1 MSKTIDERIV
11 SMQFDNRHFE
21 KNVQTTMSTLDKL
34 KQRLNFKDSSKSL
47 QDLGAA
53 ANKVDMS
60 PLSRGVETVG
70 LKFNGL
76 YTIADQAL
84 RNITNRV
91 QQAAENVVKSL
102 TITPVS
108 TGFSEYELK
117 MGSIQTIMA
126 STGETLDTVNGYL
139 NELNKYSDMTIY
151 SFSDMTQNIGKFT
164 NAGVK
169 LEDAVLAIKGI
180 SNEAAVSGANA
191 NEASRAMYNFAQA
204 LSAGYVK
211 LIDWKS
217 IENANMA
224 TVEFK
229 NQLIESALHA
239 GTLTDAGNGLY
250 KTLDGKLINAT
261 QNFNDS
267 LQDQWMT
274 SEVLIDTLKRYA
286 SEETDIGK
294 KATAAATEVKT
305 FTQMMDALKE
315 SAQSGWAQTWEI
327 LVGDFEEAKSLWTNV
342 NKVIS
347 GWLENSA
354 NKRNAKLESI
364 FGSKW
369 DKLTEKIKEA
379 GVTTEK
385 FSETLSETAKDNG
398 FDLDDLIDKYGSL
411 KKVIDKGKVPV
422 DILRKALKKFNLVG
436 DDAVEVTEDLT
447 GNVKEF
453 QEIVRKVVRGDFG
466 NGETRVKKLTAA
478 GYEYAHV
485 QELVNKCWKN
495 GKLDLSKI
503 TEAQLENM
511 GYTKKQA
518 ETLKELAKEA
528 DKADISI
535 DELIESM
542 NKPTGRELL
551 LESFS
556 NIYQTLST
564 IFGKIREAWN
574 EVFNDTKDPSE
585 KFTLYNLI
593 EEFHKLT
600 ESMTISKES
609 AESFKNIMIGVMS
622 GIEASSTIV
631 SMGIRGSLKI
641 LNEIFKLF
649 GTNLLGVLEWV
660 ANKITEFNTWIEE
673 NTMFGWNTAY
683 SDLAEVIVAIYNG
696 IKKCVDE
703 FLKLPVVAE
712 FITKVKNKMVE
723 WFGEA
728 EGFFEFFDKE
738 GIVKKITVIFD
749 KISAAITSLKDSN
762 MFNTMFRVG
771 TDLVTGLVLGVKDG
785 AVFIYDTIVNLAKTL
800 IEKFCGP
807 VEVNSPSLVF
817 KAIGVFLMLGLA
829 LGIKD
834 GSIEVLTTIKTIAES
849 LIDAVVMIFENGL
862 PMIIEF
868 VQTFGSKMI
877 QTFREADIDL
887 GSLAVFAS
895 LIGIGLLLKK
905 AVGIFETLSKP
916 IESVSGVIKS
926 AKNAID
932 ELKDAQKQK
941 MKSESFLN
949 IAKGIT
955 MLALAFAL
963 LVKVT
968 QDANVWPA
976 VAAMAGLAI
985 GMIALTAV
993 INKMDIEDLTKVSW
1007 FTLGFSAAMLI
1018 MAMAIKKLA
1027 SIESSDR
1034 AYEAVGQMIMLIG
1047 SITLLTTLYGAFA
1060 KTGVTKNIDKVGGMI
1075 FKMAIGMVIMAT
1087 AIKIIAGIPS
1097 DDLTSSMN
1105 VITGIFAIFGLFTL
1119 LSKIAG
1125 KHADKAGGMMWRM
1138 AVALAIIPIAIKSIA
1153 KIPLSDLD
1161 KGMQVILGISTI
1173 WMIFT
1178 VLSAVAG
1185 DNVSKAGSMMLKMAA
1200 ALLLIPITIKMIAGI
1215 PQEDIDKGIRVIAG
1229 VSAIM
1234 LLVVG
1239 ALSFIETID
1248 PDMISK
1254 SGNFILKMSLA
1265 MIAISLAMKLLST
1278 MSGADT
1284 AKALGVVA
1292 VVTILMGLMT
1302 LLSRAAG
1309 VNAKG
1314 AGDMLLKMSFGLL
1327 VLSGAIA
1334 ILSMLDPKKM
1344 WNATL
1349 AISLLGVVFGGLIAV
1364 TALAKDCTKTLWAL
1378 VVAVGIL
1385 SVAIVALT
1393 ILDPAK
1399 VMNAAKALSMVTG
1412 VFAGLVFATKFAK
1425 DSWKGIIALSSAIIV
1440 LGGVLYLLAGLPTE
1454 STIGAAISL
1463 SILLGAL
1470 TISFTILSKTSALVK
1485 DSWKG
1490 IITIS
1495 LAVVILGGALY
1506 LLAGLPIESTIG
1518 AAIGLSILLGAIT
1531 ISLVILTKA
1540 GTLATKAL
1548 PALASVIGAVAL
1560 LAIVLGL
1567 MSYFDVNPS
1576 IETALALSTLLL
1588 AMSAACLIL
1597 AAVGSV
1603 APAALMGALALDGV
1617 ILIIGGLIIAIGAL
1631 MKHVPELE
1639 DFLHRGIQVLIDIGH
1654 GLGKAIGAIV
1664 GGFAEG
1670 VTDSLPAIGDD
1681 LAKFAENAAP
1691 FIDRASEI
1699 KTSMEA
1705 VGYIATAILELTKA
1719 NLADAITSWI
1729 TGGSSLATFGT
1740 ELASLG
1746 TSLST
1751 FVTNLGSFDES
1762 SVKTIE
1768 CAAKA
1773 INAMT
1778 AAASNVDGQADWSK
1792 WLFGDN
1798 SLATFSDELPKVGT
1812 SLSEFA
1818 TNLGTFDEAT
1828 VATVTCAADAIKAM
1842 AEAASG
1848 IDGQAE
1854 WAKKIFGDNGL
1865 ASFGEEMAETG
1876 KSIAAFAENIGTFTE
1891 DKVAT
1896 VKSAVSAV
1904 KAFATLADS
1913 DLAGAKTNLP
1923 GLGDVLP
1930 DFATDLGTFC
1940 TNIPAAES
1948 LDAAIANFN
1957 KIIEMVNK
1965 IAKAKISSAKDFAN
1979 GLKDMGQAGIDAFV
1993 AAFTSD
1999 SAKTDVEDAA
2009 ATLVEK
2015 AKIGAESKQE
2025 DISGAFKTLVS
2036 KAGSAI
2042 KTTDYYLKFSQV
2054 GQYLANGFANG
2065 IDSEDSLL
2073 KVRTSAKAMA
2083 KAAEEAAKKQLEINS
2098 PSKVFRRIG
2107 EGTGEGFVD
2116 GVDSQGSVVY
2126 RATQEMASRAKK
2138 GFSNTISKIAEAIN
2152 TDIDAQPTIRPVL
2165 DLSDVK
2171 SGAGAIGGMLDL
2183 TPSVGVLANVRSA
2196 SSMMNSRSQNGSDSG
2211 IISAIKDLKDSF
2223 KNAPSNTYN
2232 VNGVTYDDGSNIS
2245 SAVQAIVRAAVVE
2258 RRK

>member
-91 QQAAENVVKSL
+91 QQAAENIVKSL

-180 SNEAAVSGANA
+180 SNEAAVSGATA

-229 NQLIESALHA
+229 NQLIESAVAA
-239 GTLTDAGNGLY
+239 GTLKDAGDGMY
-250 KTLDGKLINAT
+250 ETLDGKLINAT

-274 SEVLIDTLKRYA
+274 SEVLIGTLKKYA
-286 SEETDIGK
+286 DEETEIGE
-294 KATAAATEVKT
+294 KATKAATEVKT

-342 NKVIS
+342 NNVIS

-354 NKRNAKLESI
+354 NKRNAKLENI

-385 FSETLSETAKDNG
+385 FSDTLKETAKDNG

-436 DDAVEVTEDLT
+436 DDAVEVTEDIT
-447 GNVKEF
+447 ANVKEF
-453 QEIVRKVVRGDFG
+453 QDVVRRVVRGEFG
-466 NGETRVKKLTAA
+466 NGETRVKKLTKA

-503 TEAQLENM
+503 TEAQLVNM

-518 ETLKELAKEA
+518 ETLKELSKEA
-528 DKADISI
+528 DEAGISI
-535 DELIESM
+535 DELIETM

-551 LESFS
+551 IESFS

-564 IFGKIREAWN
+564 IFSKIGEAWN
-574 EVFNDTKDPSE
+574 NVFNDDKGSE
-585 KFTLYNLI
+585 KEPILYRMLDGFRNFTESLKI
-593 EEFHKLT
+593 SEEHAENFKTVMEGLFSLFKLT
-600 ESMTISKES
+600 GTVASMSLS
-609 AESFKNIMIGVMS
+609 
-622 GIEASSTIV
+622 
-631 SMGIRGSLKI
+631 GSLKI
-641 LNEIFKLF
+641 LNSVLKLF
-649 GTNLLGVLEWV
+649 GTDLGEALAWV
-660 ANKITEFNTWIEE
+660 ADKITQFNNWLEE
-673 NTMFGWNTAY
+673 NTMFGWDTAY
-683 SDLAEVIVAIYNG
+683 DDLAAVIVSIYNG

-703 FLKLPVVAE
+703 FLKLPVVAK
-712 FITKVKNKMVE
+712 FITKVKDKMVE

-749 KISAAITSLKDSN
+749 KISAAIASLKDSN
-762 MFNTMFRVG
+762 MFNTMFGIG
-771 TDLVTGLVLGVKDG
+771 TDIVTGLALGLKNG
-785 AVFIYDTIVNLAKTL
+785 AIFIYDTIVNLANTL
-800 IEKFCGP
+800 IEKFCKP

-834 GSIEVLTTIKTIAES
+834 GSIEVLTTIKTIAMS
-849 LIDAVVMIFENGL
+849 LIDAVVMIFKNGL

-877 QTFREADIDL
+877 ETFREADIDL

-895 LIGIGLLLKK
+895 LIGLGLLIKK
-905 AVGIFETLSKP
+905 VINIFEPLKEG
-916 IESVSGVIKS
+916 IKGVNGIIKS
-926 AKNAID
+926 ISEGIKNVTDAKAKKI
-932 ELKDAQKQK
+932 
-941 MKSESFLN
+941 KSESFLN

-1097 DDLTSSMN
+1097 GNVDSAMN
-1105 VITGIFAIFGLFTL
+1105 VIVGVYAIFGIFTI
-1119 LSKIAG
+1119 LSQFSG
-1125 KHADKAGGMMWRM
+1125 KHADKAGSMMLKM
-1138 AVALAIIPIAIKSIA
+1138 GLALMTIPITIRMIA
-1153 KIPLSDLD
+1153 GISPSDID
-1161 KGMQVILGISTI
+1161 KGLKVILGVSSLFLLVVATST
-1173 WMIFT
+1173 
-1178 VLSAVAG
+1178 LAG
-1185 DNVSKAGSMMLKMAA
+1185 ENASKAGSMMLKMAL
-1200 ALLLIPITIKMIAGI
+1200 ALLTIPITIRMIAGI
-1215 PQEDIDKGIRVIAG
+1215 SQSDIDKGIITIGKVGTLMLAFVVI
-1229 VSAIM
+1229 
-1234 LLVVG
+1234 
-1239 ALSFIETID
+1239 LSFFDTVNTDI
-1248 PDMISK
+1248 ISK
-1254 SGNFILKMSLA
+1254 AGNFMLKFSGAILG
-1265 MIAISLAMKLLST
+1265 ISIAMKLLASI
-1278 MSGADT
+1278 SQEDINKSIGAIVAIGLIIGGLIAVTQLT
-1284 AKALGVVA
+1284 AKY
-1292 VVTILMGLMT
+1292 
-1302 LLSRAAG
+1302 AG
-1309 VNAKG
+1309 VEADKMG
-1314 AGDMLLKMSFGLL
+1314 TMLLKMSLGLL
-1327 VLSGAIA
+1327 VLAGAIA
-1334 ILSMLDPKKM
+1334 ILSMLDADKM

-1349 AISLLGVVFGGLIAV
+1349 AISLLGGVFGALIAV
-1364 TALAKDCTKTLWAL
+1364 TKLAQDCTKTMWSIVAAIGVLSIAL
-1378 VVAVGIL
+1378 
-1385 SVAIVALT
+1385 VALT
-1393 ILDPAK
+1393 ILDPDK
-1399 VMNAAKALSMVTG
+1399 VMNAAISLTMVIGAL
-1412 VFAGLVFATKFAK
+1412 AGLLFTTKFSK
-1425 DSWKGIIALSSAIIV
+1425 DSWKGILAITGVIAVLGIALYA
-1440 LGGVLYLLAGLPTE
+1440 LASLPVENTLAAA
-1454 STIGAAISL
+1454 GAL
-1463 SILLGAL
+1463 SILLLSLSASFLILSAAGPLATEAFKSLGVMLLAVGAL
-1470 TISFTILSKTSALVK
+1470 AIMLGLMAYFDIAPSLDTAL
-1485 DSWKG
+1485 
-1490 IITIS
+1490 
-1495 LAVVILGGALY
+1495 
-1506 LLAGLPIESTIG
+1506 
-1518 AAIGLSILLGAIT
+1518 GLSILL
-1531 ISLVILTKA
+1531 
-1540 GTLATKAL
+1540 
-1548 PALASVIGAVAL
+1548 
-1560 LAIVLGL
+1560 
-1567 MSYFDVNPS
+1567 
-1576 IETALALSTLLL
+1576 L
-1588 AMSAACLIL
+1588 AMSGACWIL
-1597 AAVGSV
+1597 AAVGPV
-1603 APAALMGALALDGV
+1603 AASALLGALALDGV

-1631 MKHVPELE
+1631 MKHFPELQ
-1639 DFLHRGIQVLIDIGH
+1639 DFLDRGIQVLVDIGH
-1654 GLGKAIGAIV
+1654 GLGKAIGSIV
-1664 GGFAEG
+1664 GGLAEG
-1670 VTDSLPAIGDD
+1670 VTDSLPAIGED

-1691 FIDRASEI
+1691 FIDRADEI
-1699 KTSMEA
+1699 KTSMSA
-1705 VGYIATAILELTKA
+1705 VASIAKAILDLTKA
-1719 NLADAITSWI
+1719 NLVDAIASWI

-1746 TSLST
+1746 TSLSQ
-1751 FVTNLGSFDES
+1751 FVTNLGTFDEA

-1778 AAASNVDGQADWSK
+1778 AAASEVDGQADWSK

-1798 SLATFSDELPKVGT
+1798 SLATFGDELPGLGT
-1812 SLSEFA
+1812 NLSQFV

-1828 VATVTCAADAIKAM
+1828 VATVTCAGNAIKAL
-1842 AEAASG
+1842 AEAASN
-1848 IDGQAE
+1848 INGQPD
-1854 WAKKIFGDNGL
+1854 WAKAIFGDNGL
-1865 ASFGEEMAETG
+1865 GSFGEEMASVG
-1876 KSIAAFAENIGTFTE
+1876 SSLASFAENIGTFTE
-1891 DKVAT
+1891 DKVTT
-1896 VKSAVSAV
+1896 VNCAV
-1904 KAFATLADS
+1904 KAIKAITSLSNANLS
-1913 DLAGAKTNLP
+1913 GAKENLP
-1923 GLGDVLP
+1923 GLGEVLP
-1930 DFATDLGTFC
+1930 DFATDLGSFC
-1940 TNIPAAES
+1940 ENIPSTES
-1948 LDAAIANFN
+1948 LDAAIGAFN
-1957 KIIEMVNK
+1957 KVVEMVNN
-1965 IAKAKISSAKDFAN
+1965 IAKGSVSNAKDFAK
-1979 GLKDMGQAGIDAFV
+1979 GLKEMGKAGIDSFV
-1993 AAFTSD
+1993 TTFTSD
-1999 SAKTDVEDAA
+1999 SAKTDVEQAA
-2009 ATLVEK
+2009 ATLVDK
-2015 AKIGAESKQE
+2015 AIVGAESKQE
-2025 DISGAFKTLVS
+2025 SLTNAFKTLVN
-2036 KAGSAI
+2036 KAKAAI
-2042 KTTDYYLKFSQV
+2042 KTTDYYLSFSQV

-2073 KVRTSAKAMA
+2073 KVRTAAKAMA

-2183 TPSVGVLANVRSA
+2183 TPSVDVLANVRSA
-2196 SSMMNSRSQNGSDSG
+2196 GSMMNGRIQNGSDIG

-2232 VNGVTYDDGSNIS
+2232 LNGITYDDGSNIS

>member
-91 QQAAENVVKSL
+91 QQAAENIVKSL

-139 NELNKYSDMTIY
+139 NELNEYSDKTIY

-327 LVGDFEEAKSLWTNV
+327 LVGDFEEAKSLWTKV
-342 NKVIS
+342 NDVI
-347 GWLENSA
+347 GKWIGDSA
-354 NKRNAKLESI
+354 NKRNAKLENI

-385 FSETLSETAKDNG
+385 FSDTLKETAKDNG

-436 DDAVEVTEDLT
+436 DDAVEVTEDIT
-447 GNVKEF
+447 ANVKEF
-453 QEIVRKVVRGDFG
+453 QDVVRRVVRGEFG
-466 NGETRVKKLTAA
+466 NGETRVKKLTKA

-503 TEAQLENM
+503 TEAQLINM
-511 GYTKKQA
+511 GYTKQQA
-518 ETLKELAKEA
+518 ETLKELSKEA
-528 DKADISI
+528 DEAGISI

-551 LESFS
+551 IESFS

-564 IFGKIREAWN
+564 IFSKIGEAWN
-574 EVFNDTKDPSE
+574 NVFNDDKGSE
-585 KFTLYNLI
+585 KEPILYRMLEGFRDFTESLKI
-593 EEFHKLT
+593 SEEHAENFKTVMEGLFSLFKLT
-600 ESMTISKES
+600 GTVASMSLS
-609 AESFKNIMIGVMS
+609 
-622 GIEASSTIV
+622 
-631 SMGIRGSLKI
+631 GSLKI
-641 LNEIFKLF
+641 LNSVLKLF
-649 GTNLLGVLEWV
+649 GTDLGEALAWV
-660 ANKITEFNTWIEE
+660 ADKITQFNNWLEE
-673 NTMFGWNTAY
+673 NTMFGWDTAY
-683 SDLAEVIVAIYNG
+683 DDLAEVIVAIYNG

-703 FLKLPVVAE
+703 FLKLPVVAK
-712 FITKVKNKMVE
+712 FITMVKDKMIE

-738 GIVKKITVIFD
+738 GIVKKITTLFE
-749 KISAAITSLKDSN
+749 KIREAIAGLKDN
-762 MFNTMFRVG
+762 DTFNTMFNIGV
-771 TDLVTGLVLGVKDG
+771 DIVKGLALGLKQG
-785 AVFIYDTIVNLAKTL
+785 ATIVYNAIVSFATTL
-800 IEKFCGP
+800 IEKFCG
-807 VEVNSPSLVF
+807 VTEVNSPSLVF
-817 KAIGVFLMLGLA
+817 KALGVFLMLGLA
-829 LGIKD
+829 LGVKD
-834 GSIEVLTTIKTIAES
+834 GSIEVLSIIKTIAES

-941 MKSESFLN
+941 IKSQSFLN

-968 QDANVWPA
+968 QGANVWPA
-976 VAAMAGLAI
+976 VAAMAGLVI
-985 GMIALTAV
+985 GMVALTVV
-993 INKMDIEDLTKVSW
+993 INKMDIQDLTKVSW

-1018 MAMAIKKLA
+1018 MAMAINKLA
-1027 SIESSDR
+1027 SIPTSDR

-1047 SITLLTTLYGAFA
+1047 SITLLTVLYGAFA
-1060 KTGVTKNIDKVGGMI
+1060 KADVTGGIDKAGKMI
-1075 FKMAIGMVIMAT
+1075 MQMAAGMVIMAL
-1087 AIKIIAGIPS
+1087 AIKIIAGINS
-1097 DDLTSSMN
+1097 GDLKESMN
-1105 VITGIFAIFGLFTL
+1105 VIVGIFAIFGLFTL
-1119 LSKIAG
+1119 LSRAAGPNAAKAGAMMWKMAVALLIIPFAIKAIAGIPESDIDKGFDVIKKVSLLFAAAIGVSFFAG
-1125 KHADKAGGMMWRM
+1125 KHA
-1138 AVALAIIPIAIKSIA
+1138 
-1153 KIPLSDLD
+1153 
-1161 KGMQVILGISTI
+1161 
-1173 WMIFT
+1173 
-1178 VLSAVAG
+1178 
-1185 DNVSKAGSMMLKMAA
+1185 SKAGSMMLKMAL
-1200 ALLLIPITIKMIAGI
+1200 ALMTIPITIRMISGI
-1215 PQEDIDKGIRVIAG
+1215 SEADIDKGIKVI
-1229 VSAIM
+1229 SRISILM
-1234 LLVVG
+1234 LTMISI
-1239 ALSFIETID
+1239 LSFIDIAKD
-1248 PDMISK
+1248 DLIPK
-1254 SGNFILKMSLA
+1254 AGNFILKFSGAIL
-1265 MIAISLAMKLLST
+1265 AISVAMKLIST
-1278 MSGADT
+1278 ISESDITKCLNVIGYVGVIMASLVAISSVSGEHAD
-1284 AKALGVVA
+1284 KAG
-1292 VVTILMGLMT
+1292 T
-1302 LLSRAAG
+1302 
-1309 VNAKG
+1309 
-1314 AGDMLLKMSFGLL
+1314 MLLKMSLGLL

-1334 ILSMLDPKKM
+1334 ILSILDTDKM

-1349 AISLLGVVFGGLIAV
+1349 AISLLAGIFGVLIGV
-1364 TALAKDCTKTLWAL
+1364 TKLAQDCTKTLWAI
-1378 VVAVGIL
+1378 VAAIGIL
-1385 SVAIVALT
+1385 AGAIVVLT

-1399 VMNAAKALSMVTG
+1399 VMNAALALSMVTG
-1412 VFAGLVFATKFAK
+1412 VFAGLVVATKFSN
-1425 DSWKGIIALSSAIIV
+1425 DSIKGLIAMTAAVAV
-1440 LGGVLYLLAGLPTE
+1440 LGGILYLLAGLPAD
-1454 STIGAAISL
+1454 STLTVAMSL
-1463 SILLGAL
+1463 SLLLATL
-1470 TISFTILSKTSALVK
+1470 SISFVILSKT
-1485 DSWKG
+1485 G
-1490 IITIS
+1490 S
-1495 LAVVILGGALY
+1495 LAIQ
-1506 LLAGLPIESTIG
+1506 
-1518 AAIGLSILLGAIT
+1518 
-1531 ISLVILTKA
+1531 
-1540 GTLATKAL
+1540 AL
-1548 PALASVIGAVAL
+1548 PALAAMIGAVAL
-1560 LAIVLGL
+1560 LGIVMGL
-1567 MSYFDVNPS
+1567 MAYFDVNPS
-1576 IETALALSTLLL
+1576 LETALALSTLLL

-1639 DFLHRGIQVLIDIGH
+1639 DFLYRGIQVLIDIGH
-1654 GLGKAIGAIV
+1654 GLGKAIGSIV

-1705 VGYIATAILELTKA
+1705 VGHIATAILELTKA
-1719 NLADAITSWI
+1719 NLVDVITSWI

-1798 SLATFSDELPKVGT
+1798 SLATFGDELPAVGT
-1812 SLSEFA
+1812 SLSDFA

-1999 SAKTDVEDAA
+1999 SAKTDVEEAA

-2054 GQYLANGFANG
+2054 GQYLAVGFANG
-2065 IDSEDSLL
+2065 IKSEDSLL
-2073 KVRTSAKAMA
+2073 KVRTAAKAMA
-2083 KAAEEAAKKQLEINS
+2083 NAAEEAAKEALEQNS
-2098 PSKVFRRIG
+2098 PSKVFYRIG
-2107 EGTGEGFVD
+2107 EGTGEGFVNAMD
-2116 GVDSQGSVVY
+2116 DQGSVVY
-2126 RATQEMASRAKK
+2126 RASQELASRAKV
-2138 GFSNTISKIAEAIN
+2138 GFSNTIAKIAEAIN

-2211 IISAIKDLKDSF
+2211 IISAIKDLKGSF
-2223 KNAPSNTYN
+2223 SNTPVNTYN
-2232 VNGVTYDDGSNIS
+2232 VNGITYDDGSNIS